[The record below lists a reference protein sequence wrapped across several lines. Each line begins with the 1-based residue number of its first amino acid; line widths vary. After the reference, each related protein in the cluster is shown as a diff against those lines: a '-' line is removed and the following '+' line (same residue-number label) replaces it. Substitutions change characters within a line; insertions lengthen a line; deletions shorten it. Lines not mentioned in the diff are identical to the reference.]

1 MIKTLLFEIALFGYF
16 FMYSAQCVLWPSRRQ
31 IDWGKGEDLLDVLRE
46 SAYASTGPTH
56 RHQRFEAVVVSKDEN
71 GVTVDYGGKF
81 HARVRMSPR

>member
-1 MIKTLLFEIALFGYF
+1 MCAL
-16 FMYSAQCVLWPSRRQ
+16 PSLAHRRQ
-31 IDWGKGEDLLDVLRE
+31 IDWGKGEDFLDVLRE
-46 SAYASTGPTH
+46 SAYASMGPTH